1 MLRSRRV
8 GWFYGLAGVGVVLVL
23 VLAALGAVPSRF
35 GSLWR
40 GEPARAGAATA
51 PVRRTDLTVN
61 MRAGGRVDS
70 SKRTVIEC
78 ELEAM
83 AVGVQGQALSG
94 GGASTLLSIV
104 PDGSEVK
111 RGDVLAVLD
120 ASAYE
125 EMVDAQTI
133 NVDRARVDHRQA
145 ELDLEVAGMA
155 VDEYRDGLML
165 QTVQSLEGQIT
176 LARSE
181 AKRVEDRLDWS
192 RRMLAKGYVARSVV
206 NNEELGAARQR
217 AALRKGLTALSL
229 FRRFSAPM
237 SLKVLDSDVKGAEA
251 TLNYQTRRLQRNQE
265 RLALLRKQVER
276 CTIRA
281 PHDGFVIHANEKMR
295 AVQIEPGISVRQ
307 KQRLIYLPDL
317 TRMEVAAQ
325 LHESVAA
332 AVRPGMRSRVRIE
345 AMGGR
350 ELEGHV
356 TAVSQLPTPTN
367 IFSDVRYFIAT
378 VQLDTLPRGLRP
390 GMSAEVSIE
399 TLHRPDVLT
408 VPAEALASRDGRDVC
423 YVARDDRVECRP
435 VRIGQVTPDQ
445 LEVTGG
451 LAEGE
456 EVVLDPG
463 QVFNPGAADAGEGE
477 GGTAGPT
484 ETVAPRES
492 PVAAD

>member
-1 MLRSRRV
+1 MRRM
-8 GWFYGLAGVGVVLVL
+8 GWFYGLAGVGVVFSL
-23 VLAALGAVPSRF
+23 VLAAVGAVPRPF

-40 GEPARAGAATA
+40 GEPAGVRAATA
-51 PVRRTDLTVN
+51 PVRRTDLTVT
-61 MRAGGRVDS
+61 MMAGGRVDS

-83 AVGVQGQALSG
+83 AVGVQGQSMG
-94 GGASTLLSIV
+94 SGGASTLLSIV

-125 EMVDAQTI
+125 EMVLAQTI

-145 ELDLEVAGMA
+145 ELDLEIAGMA
-155 VDEYRDGLML
+155 VGEYRDGTML
-165 QTVQSLEGQIT
+165 QAVQSLEGQIT

-181 AKRVEDRLDWS
+181 AKRFEDRLAWT
-192 RRMLAKGYVARSVV
+192 RRMLDKGYVPPSQVS
-206 NNEELGAARQR
+206 NEELGAARQR
-217 AALRKGLTALSL
+217 AAMRKGLTSLSL
-229 FRRFSAPM
+229 FRRFTAPM
-237 SLKVLDSDVKGAEA
+237 SLKVLDSDLKGAEA
-251 TLNYQTRRLQRNQE
+251 ILNYQVGRLRRNVE
-265 RLALLRKQVER
+265 RLALLRTQVER

-281 PHDGFVIHANEKMR
+281 PHDGFVIHANEEMR
-295 AVQIEPGISVRQ
+295 SVRIEPGVSVRQ
-307 KQRLIYLPDL
+307 KQRLMYLPDL
-317 TRMEVAAQ
+317 TRMEVAAR

-356 TAVSQLPTPTN
+356 TGVSQLPTASN
-367 IFSDVRYFIAT
+367 LFSEVRYFIAT

-408 VPAEALASRDGRDVC
+408 VPSEALATRDGRDVC
-423 YVARDDRVECRP
+423 YVAHDDRVECRE
-435 VRIGQVTPDQ
+435 VRIGQATRDL
-445 LEVTGG
+445 LEVNGG

-456 EVVLDPG
+456 QVVLDPG
-463 QVFNPGAADAGEGE
+463 QSLEPVADAWETANDAASPHDPALAAD
-477 GGTAGPT
+477 
-484 ETVAPRES
+484 
-492 PVAAD
+492 